1 MGDANV
7 NVGAQLN
14 KQYKDDQEH
23 HRYLFLKQLSSLMKY
38 LAHQSLALREH
49 KRIDSNLI
57 QLLKAWAEDI
67 PELNKWIENRQYLSP
82 VVINELLEMM
92 GDSILRSILEDI
104 QSNSGLIRLI
114 ADESRDISNK
124 EQLTCR
130 LRWVSQS
137 DLMTHSEDFI
147 GMYLVDKPDAVT
159 IAASLK
165 DILVRCSLNVNDCL
179 WQAYD
184 GAATMSGHLRGV
196 VARRVKIRPLIA
208 SIVLTTDSIWL
219 STDVLVKARLLA
231 ML

>member
-1 MGDANV
+1 MRFVRETLEIGKNAKKNFEKHHNLHFHREAVEKINCLGDANV

-14 KQYKDDQEH
+14 KQYKDDQER
-23 HRYLFLKQLSSLMKY
+23 HRYLFLKQLSSLKY
-38 LAHQSLALREH
+38 LAHQGLALREH
-49 KRIDSNLI
+49 ERIDSNLI
-57 QLLKAWAEDI
+57 QLFKTRADNI

-92 GDSILRSILEDI
+92 GNSILRSILEDTR
-104 QSNSGLIRLI
+104 SNSGLFELT
-114 ADESRDISNK
+114 ADESCDINNK
-124 EQLTCR
+124 EQLTCI

-137 DLMTHSEDFI
+137 DLMTHEDFI

-184 GAATMSGHLRGV
+184 GAATMSGHLME
-196 VARRVKIRPLIA
+196 L
-208 SIVLTTDSIWL
+208 
-219 STDVLVKARLLA
+219 
-231 ML
+231 